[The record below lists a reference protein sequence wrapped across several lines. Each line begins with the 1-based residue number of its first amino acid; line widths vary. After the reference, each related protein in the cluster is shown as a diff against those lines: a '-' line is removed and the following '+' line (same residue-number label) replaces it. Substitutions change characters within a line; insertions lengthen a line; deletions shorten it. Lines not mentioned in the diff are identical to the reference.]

1 MIPFLLLA
9 VVVVYARDGQGKGP
23 LKTRDEFRARVRER
37 KIMLESRKL
46 AELWGRFGN
55 ELQEKFDDF
64 KIMVDETQ
72 HLMEEW
78 KAEQRDQPFNTN
90 EILANEVEKGW

>member
-1 MIPFLLLA
+1 MRALLIPFLLLA

-46 AELWGRFGN
+46 AELW
-55 ELQEKFDDF
+55 
-64 KIMVDETQ
+64 
-72 HLMEEW
+72 
-78 KAEQRDQPFNTN
+78 
-90 EILANEVEKGW
+90 